1 MGRRPKMKRTPSEGH
16 SPDGFVIMAVDLLIR
31 SLGKATKEGAD
42 MDIIFVTG
50 TAGAGK
56 SMLSGA
62 LKNWY
67 VNRGESAIAVNL
79 DPGVADLPYDPDVDV
94 KDRVELRQVMEE
106 YGLGPN
112 GGLVLAADL
121 VATKLGEIQEDIES
135 FRPEYVVV
143 DTPGQTELFAYR
155 ESGEFIVRESRADS
169 KVLLFLLDPLL
180 AGTPSNFL

>member
-1 MGRRPKMKRTPSEGH
+1 MKLAQSEHHLPNGLM
-16 SPDGFVIMAVDLLIR
+16 IMAVDLLIR
-31 SLGKATKEGAD
+31 SLGKATIEGAD

-94 KDRVELRQVMEE
+94 RDRVELRQVMEE
-106 YGLGPN
+106 
-112 GGLVLAADL
+112 
-121 VATKLGEIQEDIES
+121 
-135 FRPEYVVV
+135 
-143 DTPGQTELFAYR
+143 
-155 ESGEFIVRESRADS
+155 
-169 KVLLFLLDPLL
+169 
-180 AGTPSNFL
+180 